1 MVSGERS
8 NLLASEKNKEGASPD
23 VSAGHSFFP
32 APEGLRLRRISSAEE
47 KRDAPQAGQGYQGVD
62 HTAYR
67 GILSSKEM
75 SDDIVAEQPDAAPV
89 DGADDHQDQSD
100 SIQHAFTPS
109 IR

>member
-1 MVSGERS
+1 MFPQGTPSFRRRRAY
-8 NLLASEKNKEGASPD
+8 ASA
-23 VSAGHSFFP
+23 VF
-32 APEGLRLRRISSAEE
+32 SSAEE